1 MPFKSLRFGSSRL
14 GRRHDIAEFREKIF
28 EIIRADIFK
37 LGQNAFDNRC
47 PITFAF
53 VRLSVHL
60 GFMNDIKG
68 RAWTG
73 NIFGGMPA
81 RA

>member
-1 MPFKSLRFGSSRL
+1 
-14 GRRHDIAEFREKIF
+14 
-28 EIIRADIFK
+28 
-37 LGQNAFDNRC
+37 
-47 PITFAF
+47 